1 MREFKPGFD
10 STFQKSVYHFK
21 KAHQIKSWYGYTMEC
36 YTAIKKNEVIPF
48 AATQDTT
55 RDYHTKQSQKKT
67 NTTEHYLHVESMT
80 CGKYGTNEPI

>member
-1 MREFKPGFD
+1 
-10 STFQKSVYHFK
+10 
-21 KAHQIKSWYGYTMEC
+21 MEC

-48 AATQDTT
+48 AAAQDTT